1 MVATSKSDVI
11 CLQEIKA
18 TEDQI
23 PVEAITNAG
32 YPYQYYYSATKG
44 IQRCSNFVKIKPNH
58 VAYGTGIDHMDFEGR
73 NLRADL

>member
-32 YPYQYYYSATKG
+32 YPYQYYSATKG
-44 IQRCSNFVKIKPNH
+44 IQRCSNFV
-58 VAYGTGIDHMDFEGR
+58 
-73 NLRADL
+73 

>member
-23 PVEAITNAG
+23 LLKLLQMRAIRINIIILQQKG
-32 YPYQYYYSATKG
+32 YSGVA
-44 IQRCSNFVKIKPNH
+44 ILSKIKPNH

-73 NLRADL
+73 NLL

>member
-11 CLQEIKA
+11 CLQEIK

-32 YPYQYYYSATKG
+32 YPYQYIILQPKGYSG
-44 IQRCSNFVKIKPNH
+44 
-58 VAYGTGIDHMDFEGR
+58 VAI
-73 NLRADL
+73 LSK